1 MQLAERFFIS
11 PARMELRMD
20 PSRRFNLLSAIFIF
34 FIFLLTLYV
43 TRDFLFPVLFS
54 VVLVF
59 LLRPLYDL
67 FFRATHNR
75 ILSSAFSILVVLI
88 VMLLVLIG
96 LTQVLLTELSN
107 LQTRGF
113 QISSAQNAT
122 QNIELWLN
130 ANFSDPILAFL
141 LELVATVSQIISG
154 IIGALKSSLIF
165 MATGLPLYFAQSIM
179 VLFFTFFLLFEGES
193 FVDKSVK
200 LVPLEQRERVNYFLQ
215 ELSYIYDNIFSAY
228 VLTALVTGLLSVF
241 VFFLLNIPYPFVLG
255 LVVAIFTLIPLV
267 GALWVFIPL
276 AALFSLQGNLN
287 LAAALAISGIL
298 MFVVPQYLILPRLA
312 RRGAQIHPL
321 ITVLA
326 FVGALFALGLP
337 GIIIGPM
344 LYGFLLAVYRTIDHY
359 GEEASSPLNMD
370 LATNLVNKGQ
380 NSLEK

>member
-20 PSRRFNLLSAIFIF
+20 PGRRFNVLSAIFIF

-67 FFRATHNR
+67 FLRATHNR
-75 ILSSAFSILVVLI
+75 ILSSAFSIVVVLI

-130 ANFSDPILAFL
+130 ANFSDPILTFL
-141 LELVATVSQIISG
+141 LELVATFNQTISG
-154 IIGALKSSLIF
+154 IIGALKSILIF
-165 MATGLPLYFAQSIM
+165 MATGLPLYFAQSII

-193 FVDKSVK
+193 FVDKAVK
-200 LVPLEQRERVNYFLQ
+200 LVPLDQRERVNYFLQ

-255 LVVAIFTLIPLV
+255 LVVAIFTLIPLI

-276 AALFSLQGNLN
+276 SALFLLQGNLN

-344 LYGFLLAVYRTIDHY
+344 LYGFLLAVYRTVDHY

-370 LATNLVNKGQ
+370 PAKTKASEGQ
-380 NSLEK
+380 NTLEK

>member
-1 MQLAERFFIS
+1 M
-11 PARMELRMD
+11 
-20 PSRRFNLLSAIFIF
+20 
-34 FIFLLTLYV
+34 
-43 TRDFLFPVLFS
+43 
-54 VVLVF
+54 
-59 LLRPLYDL
+59 
-67 FFRATHNR
+67 
-75 ILSSAFSILVVLI
+75 
-88 VMLLVLIG
+88 G

-130 ANFSDPILAFL
+130 SNFSDPILAFL
-141 LELVATVSQIISG
+141 LDLVDTVSQIISG
-154 IIGALKSSLIF
+154 IIGAIKSSLIF

-193 FVDKSVK
+193 FVDKAVK
-200 LVPLEQRERVNYFLQ
+200 LVPSDQREKVNYFLQ

-228 VLTALVTGLLSVF
+228 VLTALVTGLLSVI
-241 VFFLLNIPYPFVLG
+241 VFFLLDIPYPFVLG

-276 AALFSLQGNLN
+276 AALFLLQGNLN

-359 GEEASSPLNMD
+359 GEVVGGPMNTD
-370 LATNLVNKGQ
+370 LAMNSANKAQ

>member
-20 PSRRFNLLSAIFIF
+20 PGRRFNVLSAIFIF

-67 FFRATHNR
+67 FLRATHNR
-75 ILSSAFSILVVLI
+75 ILSSAFSIVVVLI

-130 ANFSDPILAFL
+130 ANFSDPILTFL
-141 LELVATVSQIISG
+141 LELVATFNQTISG
-154 IIGALKSSLIF
+154 IIGALKSILIF
-165 MATGLPLYFAQSIM
+165 MATGLPLYFAQSII

-193 FVDKSVK
+193 FVDKAVK
-200 LVPLEQRERVNYFLQ
+200 LVPLDQRERVNYFLQ

-255 LVVAIFTLIPLV
+255 LVVAIFTLIPLI

-276 AALFSLQGNLN
+276 SALFLLQGNLN

-344 LYGFLLAVYRTIDHY
+344 LYGFLLAVYRTVDHY

-370 LATNLVNKGQ
+370 PAKTKASEGQ

>member
-11 PARMELRMD
+11 PARMEFRMD
-20 PSRRFNLLSAIFIF
+20 PGRRFNVLSAIFIF

-43 TRDFLFPVLFS
+43 TKDFLFPVLFS

-59 LLRPLYDL
+59 LLRPLYNL

-75 ILSSAFSILVVLI
+75 ILSSAFSILVILI

-130 ANFSDPILAFL
+130 SNFSDPILTFL
-141 LELVATVSQIISG
+141 LELVATVNLTISG

-165 MATGLPLYFAQSIM
+165 MATGLPLYFAQSIII
-179 VLFFTFFLLFEGES
+179 LFFTFFLLFEGES
-193 FVDKSVK
+193 FVDKAVK
-200 LVPLEQRERVNYFLQ
+200 LVPSDQKERVNFFLQ

-228 VLTALVTGLLSVF
+228 VLTALITGILSVF
-241 VFFLLNIPYPFVLG
+241 VFYLLNIPYPFVLG
-255 LVVAIFTLIPLV
+255 LLVAIFTLIPLV

-276 AALFSLQGNLN
+276 AALFLLQGNLN
-287 LAAALAISGIL
+287 LAVALAISGIL

-359 GEEASSPLNMD
+359 GEVVSGPMNTD
-370 LATNLVNKGQ
+370 LAMNSANKAQ

>member
-20 PSRRFNLLSAIFIF
+20 PGRRFNVLSAIFIF

-43 TRDFLFPVLFS
+43 TRYFLFPVLFS

-67 FFRATHNR
+67 FFRATQNR
-75 ILSSAFSILVVLI
+75 ILSSAFSIVVVLI

-130 ANFSDPILAFL
+130 ANFSDPILTFL
-141 LELVATVSQIISG
+141 LELVATVNQTISG
-154 IIGALKSSLIF
+154 IIGALKSILIF
-165 MATGLPLYFAQSIM
+165 MATGLPLYFAQSII

-193 FVDKSVK
+193 FVDKAVK
-200 LVPLEQRERVNYFLQ
+200 LVPLDQRERVNYFLQ

-228 VLTALVTGLLSVF
+228 VLTALITGILSVF
-241 VFFLLNIPYPFVLG
+241 VFYLLNIPYPFVLG
-255 LVVAIFTLIPLV
+255 LVVAIFTLIPLI

-276 AALFSLQGNLN
+276 SALFLLQGNLN
-287 LAAALAISGIL
+287 LAVALAISGIL

-359 GEEASSPLNMD
+359 EEVTGSHLDAD
-370 LATNLVNKGQ
+370 LAVNSANKAK
-380 NSLEK
+380 NPLEK

>member
-1 MQLAERFFIS
+1 
-11 PARMELRMD
+11 MD
-20 PSRRFNLLSAIFIF
+20 PGRRFNLLSAIFIF
-34 FIFLLTLYV
+34 FIVLLTLYV

-59 LLRPLYDL
+59 LLRPLYNL

-75 ILSSAFSILVVLI
+75 ILSSFFSILVVLI
-88 VMLLVLIG
+88 VMLLVLMG

-130 ANFSDPILAFL
+130 SNFSDPILAFL
-141 LELVATVSQIISG
+141 LDLVKTISQIVSG

-193 FVDKSVK
+193 FVDKAVK
-200 LVPLEQRERVNYFLQ
+200 LVPSDQRERVNYFLQ

-359 GEEASSPLNMD
+359 GEEASVMSIIKCRK
-370 LATNLVNKGQ
+370 V
-380 NSLEK
+380 

>member
-1 MQLAERFFIS
+1 M
-11 PARMELRMD
+11 
-20 PSRRFNLLSAIFIF
+20 
-34 FIFLLTLYV
+34 
-43 TRDFLFPVLFS
+43 
-54 VVLVF
+54 
-59 LLRPLYDL
+59 
-67 FFRATHNR
+67 
-75 ILSSAFSILVVLI
+75 
-88 VMLLVLIG
+88 G

-130 ANFSDPILAFL
+130 SNFSDPILAFL
-141 LELVATVSQIISG
+141 LDLVNTVSQIISG
-154 IIGALKSSLIF
+154 IIGAIKSSLIF

-179 VLFFTFFLLFEGES
+179 VLFFTFFLLFEGGS
-193 FVDKSVK
+193 FVDKAVK
-200 LVPLEQRERVNYFLQ
+200 LVPSDQRERVNYFLQ

-241 VFFLLNIPYPFVLG
+241 VFLLLNIPYPFVLG

-370 LATNLVNKGQ
+370 LAKTKANEGQ